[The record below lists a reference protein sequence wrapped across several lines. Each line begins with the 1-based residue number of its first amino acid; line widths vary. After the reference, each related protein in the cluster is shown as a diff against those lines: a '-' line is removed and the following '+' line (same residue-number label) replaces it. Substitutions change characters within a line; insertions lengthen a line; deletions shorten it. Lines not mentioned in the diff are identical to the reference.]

1 MNKSAVYI
9 LNLEDLY
16 NIIFEIKNF
25 LNFDLLKFQD
35 EKSLIEDQKN
45 RGIKSFI
52 VVAQEKINNDLIND
66 NQIITIEKYPLNF
79 LRLIEKIHTNL
90 LMQQYDYQSNITIS
104 NYKLNIN
111 SKVISSKGQNLKLT
125 ERETH
130 IILFLKK
137 QKQPININILQKEVW
152 GYSED
157 LETHTVE
164 THIYR
169 LRKKFKNFFNDDA
182 FIKSDKKGY
191 FIQWKKKIL
200 LQKTWWHLNIKQEL
214 LSQKK
219 GREVL
224 KEKKNN

>member
-9 LNLEDLY
+9 LNIEDLY

-25 LNFDLLKFQD
+25 LNFDLLNFQD
-35 EKSLIEDQKN
+35 EKSLLEDQKKRDN
-45 RGIKSFI
+45 KSFI
-52 VVAQEKINNDLIND
+52 IVTKEKINNDLIND
-66 NQIITIEKYPLNF
+66 NQIITIENYPLNF

-104 NYKLNIN
+104 KYKLNIN
-111 SKVISSKGQNLKLT
+111 SKIISSKDQNLKLT

-137 QKQPININILQKEVW
+137 QKEPININILQKEVW
-152 GYSED
+152 GYAED
-157 LETHTVE
+157 LETHSVE

-169 LRKKFKNFFNDDA
+169 LRKKFKKIFNDDT

-191 FIQWKKKIL
+191 FI
-200 LQKTWWHLNIKQEL
+200 
-214 LSQKK
+214 
-219 GREVL
+219 
-224 KEKKNN
+224 

>member
-35 EKSLIEDQKN
+35 EKSLLEDRKK
-45 RGIKSFI
+45 RVTKSFI
-52 VVAQEKINNDLIND
+52 VVTKEKINNDLIND
-66 NQIITIEKYPLNF
+66 NQIITIENYPLNF
-79 LRLIEKIHTNL
+79 LGLIEKIHTNL

-104 NYKLNIN
+104 KYKLNIN
-111 SKVISSKGQNLKLT
+111 SKLISSKDQNLKLT

-152 GYSED
+152 GYAED

-169 LRKKFKNFFNDDA
+169 LRKKFKKIFNDDT

-191 FIQWKKKIL
+191 FI
-200 LQKTWWHLNIKQEL
+200 
-214 LSQKK
+214 
-219 GREVL
+219 
-224 KEKKNN
+224 

>member
-9 LNLEDLY
+9 LNFKDLY

-25 LNFDLLKFQD
+25 LNFDLLNFQD
-35 EKSLIEDQKN
+35 EKSLLEDRRK
-45 RGIKSFI
+45 RAIKSFI
-52 VVAQEKINNDLIND
+52 VVTKEKINNDLIND
-66 NQIITIEKYPLNF
+66 NQIITIENYPLNF
-79 LRLIEKIHTNL
+79 LRLIEKIHANL

-104 NYKLNIN
+104 KYKLNIN
-111 SKVISSKGQNLKLT
+111 SKLISSKDQNLKLT

-152 GYSED
+152 GYAED

-169 LRKKFKNFFNDDA
+169 LRKKFKKIFNDDA

-191 FIQWKKKIL
+191 FI
-200 LQKTWWHLNIKQEL
+200 
-214 LSQKK
+214 
-219 GREVL
+219 
-224 KEKKNN
+224 

>member
-35 EKSLIEDQKN
+35 EKSLLEDRKK
-45 RGIKSFI
+45 RAIKSFI
-52 VVAQEKINNDLIND
+52 VVTEEKINNDLIND
-66 NQIITIEKYPLNF
+66 NQIITIENYPLNF

-104 NYKLNIN
+104 KYKLNIN
-111 SKVISSKGQNLKLT
+111 SKLISSKDQNLKLT

-152 GYSED
+152 GYAED
-157 LETHTVE
+157 SETHTVE
-164 THIYR
+164 THVYR
-169 LRKKFKNFFNDDA
+169 LRKKIKKAFDDQNF
-182 FIKSDKKGY
+182 IQSDKKGY
-191 FIQWKKKIL
+191 FI
-200 LQKTWWHLNIKQEL
+200 
-214 LSQKK
+214 
-219 GREVL
+219 
-224 KEKKNN
+224 

>member
-25 LNFDLLKFQD
+25 LNFDLLNFQD
-35 EKSLIEDQKN
+35 EKSLLEDRKK
-45 RGIKSFI
+45 RVTKSFI
-52 VVAQEKINNDLIND
+52 VVTKEKINNDLIND
-66 NQIITIEKYPLNF
+66 NQIIIIENYPLNF
-79 LRLIEKIHTNL
+79 LRLIEKIHANL

-104 NYKLNIN
+104 KYKLNIN
-111 SKVISSKGQNLKLT
+111 SKLISFKDQNLKLT

-152 GYSED
+152 GYAED

-169 LRKKFKNFFNDDA
+169 LRKKFKKIFNDDA

-191 FIQWKKKIL
+191 FI
-200 LQKTWWHLNIKQEL
+200 
-214 LSQKK
+214 
-219 GREVL
+219 
-224 KEKKNN
+224 

>member
-1 MNKSAVYI
+1 MSKSVVYI
-9 LNLEDLY
+9 YNFKVLY

-66 NQIITIEKYPLNF
+66 NQIITIENYPLNF

-104 NYKLNIN
+104 KYKLNIN
-111 SKVISSKGQNLKLT
+111 SKLISSKDQNLKLT

-152 GYSED
+152 GYAED

-169 LRKKFKNFFNDDA
+169 LRKKFKKIFNDDT

-191 FIQWKKKIL
+191 FI
-200 LQKTWWHLNIKQEL
+200 
-214 LSQKK
+214 
-219 GREVL
+219 
-224 KEKKNN
+224 

>member
-200 LQKTWWHLNIKQEL
+200 SQKTWWHLNIKQEL

-224 KEKKNN
+224 KEKKNS

>member
-25 LNFDLLKFQD
+25 LNFDLLNFQD
-35 EKSLIEDQKN
+35 EKSLVDEQKK

-52 VVAQEKINNDLIND
+52 VLAKEKINIDSIND
-66 NQIITIEKYPLNF
+66 NQIITIENYPLNF

-90 LMQQYDYQSNITIS
+90 LMQQYNYQSNIIIN

-111 SKVISSKGQNLKLT
+111 SKIISSKNQNLKLT

-137 QKQPININILQKEVW
+137 QK
-152 GYSED
+152 
-157 LETHTVE
+157 
-164 THIYR
+164 
-169 LRKKFKNFFNDDA
+169 
-182 FIKSDKKGY
+182 
-191 FIQWKKKIL
+191 
-200 LQKTWWHLNIKQEL
+200 
-214 LSQKK
+214 
-219 GREVL
+219 
-224 KEKKNN
+224 

>member
-16 NIIFEIKNF
+16 NIIFEFKNF
-25 LNFDLLKFQD
+25 LNFDLLNFQD
-35 EKSLIEDQKN
+35 EKSLLEDRKK
-45 RGIKSFI
+45 RAIKSFI
-52 VVAQEKINNDLIND
+52 VLTKEKINNDLIND
-66 NQIITIEKYPLNF
+66 NQIITIENYPLNF
-79 LRLIEKIHTNL
+79 LRLIEKIHANL

-104 NYKLNIN
+104 KYKLNIN
-111 SKVISSKGQNLKLT
+111 SKLISFNDQNLKLT

-152 GYSED
+152 GYVED

-169 LRKKFKNFFNDDA
+169 LRKKFKKIFNDDT

-191 FIQWKKKIL
+191 FI
-200 LQKTWWHLNIKQEL
+200 
-214 LSQKK
+214 
-219 GREVL
+219 
-224 KEKKNN
+224 

>member
-9 LNLEDLY
+9 LNIEDLY

-25 LNFDLLKFQD
+25 LNFDLLNFQD
-35 EKSLIEDQKN
+35 EKSLLEDRKK
-45 RGIKSFI
+45 RAIKSFI
-52 VVAQEKINNDLIND
+52 VLTKEKINNDLIND
-66 NQIITIEKYPLNF
+66 NQIITIENYPLNF
-79 LRLIEKIHTNL
+79 LRLIEKIHANL

-104 NYKLNIN
+104 KYKLNIN
-111 SKVISSKGQNLKLT
+111 SKLISFNDQNLKLT

-152 GYSED
+152 GYVED

-169 LRKKFKNFFNDDA
+169 LRKKFKKIFNDDT

-191 FIQWKKKIL
+191 FI
-200 LQKTWWHLNIKQEL
+200 
-214 LSQKK
+214 
-219 GREVL
+219 
-224 KEKKNN
+224 

>member
-1 MNKSAVYI
+1 MRNPYQKT
-9 LNLEDLY
+9 
-16 NIIFEIKNF
+16 
-25 LNFDLLKFQD
+25 
-35 EKSLIEDQKN
+35 EKK
-45 RGIKSFI
+45 RAIKSFI
-52 VVAQEKINNDLIND
+52 VVTEEKINNDLIND
-66 NQIITIEKYPLNF
+66 NQIITIENYPLNF

-104 NYKLNIN
+104 KYKLNIN
-111 SKVISSKGQNLKLT
+111 SKLISSKDQNLKLT

-152 GYSED
+152 GYAED

-169 LRKKFKNFFNDDA
+169 LRKKFKKIFNDDT

-191 FIQWKKKIL
+191 FI
-200 LQKTWWHLNIKQEL
+200 
-214 LSQKK
+214 
-219 GREVL
+219 
-224 KEKKNN
+224 

>member
-9 LNLEDLY
+9 LNIEDLY

-25 LNFDLLKFQD
+25 LNFDLLNFQD
-35 EKSLIEDQKN
+35 EKSLLEDRKK
-45 RGIKSFI
+45 RAIKSFI
-52 VVAQEKINNDLIND
+52 VLTKEKINNDLIND
-66 NQIITIEKYPLNF
+66 NQIITIENYPLNF
-79 LRLIEKIHTNL
+79 LRLIEKIHANL

-104 NYKLNIN
+104 KYKLNIN
-111 SKVISSKGQNLKLT
+111 SKLISFNDQNLKLT

-152 GYSED
+152 GYVED

-169 LRKKFKNFFNDDA
+169 LRKKFKKIFNDDTY
-182 FIKSDKKGY
+182 IKSDKKGY
-191 FIQWKKKIL
+191 FI
-200 LQKTWWHLNIKQEL
+200 
-214 LSQKK
+214 
-219 GREVL
+219 
-224 KEKKNN
+224 

>member
-169 LRKKFKNFFNDDA
+169 LRKKFKIFFNDDA

-191 FIQWKKKIL
+191 FIQ
-200 LQKTWWHLNIKQEL
+200 
-214 LSQKK
+214 
-219 GREVL
+219 
-224 KEKKNN
+224 